1 MTQLS
6 HAPEPPSLTPG
17 TPNAPTSASD
27 APESRLPEMLEARL
41 ALLEAQTGEAAR
53 LIAELQARDRLKT
66 QFLAN
71 ISHDLRTPLT
81 AIITHAEI
89 MRDGILGDLSERQR
103 TSILGIIKGGHQLLQ
118 MVGEILTYARGAAD
132 QLTLAPTDVSL
143 ATIVEQLV
151 ALNQPL
157 AAKKGVVL
165 SAEVPTTL
173 PVLRADR
180 EKLTHVLGNLLGN
193 AIHFT
198 PPAGRVWI
206 AARERAGMRAA
217 RELLVEVG
225 DTGIG
230 IAPEHHELIFR
241 EFAQVDASTS
251 RQHHGTGLGLAIAR
265 KLVELHGGRIWV
277 ESALSSGS
285 RFYFTIPL
293 DAPPAEGPR

>member
-193 AIHFT
+193 AIHVP

-225 DTGIG
+225 DPGIG